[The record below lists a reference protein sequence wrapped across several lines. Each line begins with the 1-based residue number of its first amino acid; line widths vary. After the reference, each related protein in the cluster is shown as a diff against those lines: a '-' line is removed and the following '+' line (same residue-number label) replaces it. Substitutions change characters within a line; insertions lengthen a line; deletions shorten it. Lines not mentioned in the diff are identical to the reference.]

1 MCAFRGLKLYV
12 FFTSGDLLDAPKWTQ
27 RMAAGQIK
35 HTQHD
40 SGHFDIALAL
50 AEYVAEPE
58 EPCALG
64 TLMEREAWEDALA
77 KAENLLREK

>member
-1 MCAFRGLKLYV
+1 MCQFRGLNLYV

-50 AEYVAEPE
+50 AEYVTEQ
-58 EPCALG
+58 
-64 TLMEREAWEDALA
+64 
-77 KAENLLREK
+77 